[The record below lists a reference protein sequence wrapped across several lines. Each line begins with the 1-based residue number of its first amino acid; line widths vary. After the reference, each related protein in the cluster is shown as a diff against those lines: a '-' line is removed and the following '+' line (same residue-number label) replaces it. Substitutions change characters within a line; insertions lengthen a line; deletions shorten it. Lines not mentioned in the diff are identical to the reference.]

1 MKLLLD
7 QNLSRHLAPELQTSF
22 PETRHVESL
31 GLSGASDEEI
41 WNFARAK
48 GYTIISKDA
57 DFHHMSFRY
66 GSPPKAVWL
75 KLGNCS
81 TRQVSVCISRNLP
94 ALHAFLNDADSALLV
109 MTADSIETGGS
120 EAR

>member
-1 MKLLLD
+1 MRLLFD
-7 QNLSRHLAPELQTSF
+7 QNLSRHLVKEFQIHF
-22 PETRHVESL
+22 PDVRHVTSL
-31 GLSGASDEEI
+31 GLSSASDEEI
-41 WNFARAK
+41 WNFARAE

-66 GSPPKAVWL
+66 DAPPKAIWL

-94 ALHAFLNDADSALLV
+94 ALHAFLKDADSATL
-109 MTADSIETGGS
+109 AI
-120 EAR
+120 RRW